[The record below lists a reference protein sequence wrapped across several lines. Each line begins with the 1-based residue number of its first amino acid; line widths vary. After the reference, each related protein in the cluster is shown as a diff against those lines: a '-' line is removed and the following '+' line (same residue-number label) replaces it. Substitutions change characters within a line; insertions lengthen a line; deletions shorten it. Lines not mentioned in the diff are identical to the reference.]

1 MWSFPQKSITIILQ
15 SQKYFE
21 HTVKIRSFL
30 GGTERSHSRM
40 GPVLI
45 RHVGNM
51 DNKDRFG
58 FKQEKVR
65 NRRKAKKKAARR
77 F

>member
-1 MWSFPQKSITIILQ
+1 MD
-15 SQKYFE
+15 
-21 HTVKIRSFL
+21 RSFL
-30 GGTERSHSRM
+30 GGPERSHSRM

-51 DNKDRFG
+51 DDKDRFG

-65 NRRKAKKKAARR
+65 NRRKAKKEAARR